1 MDPQSDKNA
10 PVDNLSIG
18 EPSKDPHFY
27 FTDVVFLVEGVLF
40 KVHRHN
46 FENDSEVFQ
55 TMFSLPI
62 AQGSVPDG
70 TNDDHPLVLHGIK
83 KDDFV
88 QLLRVMFPHYDSEEC
103 LSLSQWISVLNLS
116 TMWRFDRLRAIAIRK
131 LSAILDEPIQRIVLA
146 KTYHVTEWLV
156 PALNALARRAEPLQ
170 SLDVD
175 QIGIDYALKI
185 AAVRESFGETSQCR
199 CQCYSCYNG
208 HRNDYGRPAASRSAT
223 DFSAKI
229 RTVFGSEV
237 LP

>member
-1 MDPQSDKNA
+1 MDPSHDATK
-10 PVDNLSIG
+10 VIG
-18 EPSKDPHFY
+18 TPSKHPNFY

-40 KVHRHN
+40 KVHRRN

-62 AQGSVPDG
+62 AEGEIADGSSDE
-70 TNDDHPLVLHGIK
+70 HPLVLRGIK
-83 KDDFV
+83 QDDFV
-88 QLLRVMFPHYDSEEC
+88 QLLRVMFPHYDSEDP
-103 LSLSQWISVLNLS
+103 LTLNQWISVLNLS

-131 LSAILDEPIQRIVLA
+131 LSAMLDEPIQRIVLA
-146 KTYHVTEWLV
+146 QTYHVTEWLV

-170 SLDVD
+170 PADVE
-175 QIGIDYALKI
+175 QIGVDYALKI
-185 AAVRESFGETSQCR
+185 AAVRESFGETTQCR

-208 HRNDYGRPAASRSAT
+208 HRNDYGRPAASRGAT

-229 RTVFGSEV
+229 RAVFGAEV